1 MTQMKCE
8 VGVSGGMAKWLHKAS
23 RHAAAPAAFRYLS
36 ESIAYWP
43 SSSLP
48 APKRCQGG
56 SPTYF

>member
-48 APKRCQGG
+48 VPK
-56 SPTYF
+56 